1 MRFALLLVA
10 ACEMGIVPVTP
21 EVDTNVVVGADHRI
35 YAVARLIA
43 NVGECSNMGG
53 EHDTLEIDEPV
64 HRLIH
69 AGGHGMHLVG
79 GESSYRVVEP
89 ERYYIAVL
97 DQFAAVDIADPGWCL
112 HDLPHYAGHAE
123 HLVPARDLAD
133 AQRRLAE
140 VAAHG
145 IRE

>member
-1 MRFALLLVA
+1 MRIALLVLA
-10 ACEMGIVPVTP
+10 ACDAGFVPVAP
-21 EVDTNVVVGADHRI
+21 DVDTNVVVGVDHRI
-35 YAVARLIA
+35 YAVARLVG
-43 NVGECSNMGG
+43 NVEECSNMGG

-69 AGGHGMHLVG
+69 AGGHGMYLVG
-79 GESSYRVVEP
+79 GASMYKSVEP

-97 DQFAAVDIADPGWCL
+97 DQFSPIAIRDPGWCL

-123 HLVPARDLAD
+123 HLVPARDRAD
-133 AQRRLAE
+133 ALRRLAE